1 MSIFYIPN
9 TVNEMANARLTRVL
23 KYSQRDEQLMVV
35 GTGCHKLGR
44 VRPLRTTALN
54 DKNITQCWHLYNPFV
69 GNAPSTSSIR
79 FDLFLKGYRRC

>member
-1 MSIFYIPN
+1 MSIFYIPD

-23 KYSQRDEQLMVV
+23 KYRQWVEKLMVE
-35 GTGCHKLGR
+35 GTVCHKLGR

-69 GNAPSTSSIR
+69 GNTPSTSSIR
-79 FDLFLKGYRRC
+79 FDLFLKGYHWC